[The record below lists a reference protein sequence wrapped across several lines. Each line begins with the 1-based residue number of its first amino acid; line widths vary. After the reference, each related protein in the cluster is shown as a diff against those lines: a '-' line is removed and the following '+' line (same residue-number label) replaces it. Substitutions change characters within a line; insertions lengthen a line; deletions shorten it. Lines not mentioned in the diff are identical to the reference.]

1 MVGAKA
7 SKRVRSGYSLA
18 MLLDTITL
26 LVRRHGP
33 FRMALVVTASVT
45 GASVLA
51 TAVTMTALDSDVF
64 PALYLATFTPLSLAL
79 PVTYLAFLA
88 LEKGD
93 LASQRYEES
102 QRQAQEAQ
110 AILSDAVANIPNPT
124 LILDADDR
132 IMLFNDAWRAHYP
145 EAGHIIQLGTS
156 FEDLAHYVAS
166 TGLWDS
172 MGPRDEVL
180 ARRLRHHR
188 QAAGS
193 FVQDLADGR
202 SMLVYEGRSA
212 SGVGI
217 VTHTDVTELKRVDR
231 LKDEFISTV
240 SHELRTPL
248 TSIKGALDLL
258 VGGIEVGQTSDSAKL
273 VEIAQRN
280 SDRLLTLVNDILDVQ
295 VIEAGSLVVDLKAV
309 DLAPLLDRNL
319 AAVDVLARRF
329 GVVVR
334 RTGEVPDACVMAD
347 ANRVDQ
353 VLTNL
358 VSNAT
363 KFAPR
368 GSTVTIGATRL
379 DGVVRIS
386 VHDTGRGIPPTQ
398 QGQVFERFWQA
409 DASNARG
416 TSGTGLGLSIS
427 KKIVETMG
435 GRIGFDSDPDQGT
448 TFYFDLPL
456 ADATA
461 GVAARESVLQDD

>member
-1 MVGAKA
+1 MAPGHRRCAVRKKA
-7 SKRVRSGYSLA
+7 A
-18 MLLDTITL
+18 
-26 LVRRHGP
+26 
-33 FRMALVVTASVT
+33 
-45 GASVLA
+45 
-51 TAVTMTALDSDVF
+51 
-64 PALYLATFTPLSLAL
+64 
-79 PVTYLAFLA
+79 
-88 LEKGD
+88 
-93 LASQRYEES
+93 
-102 QRQAQEAQ
+102 
-110 AILSDAVANIPNPT
+110 
-124 LILDADDR
+124 
-132 IMLFNDAWRAHYP
+132 
-145 EAGHIIQLGTS
+145 
-156 FEDLAHYVAS
+156 
-166 TGLWDS
+166 
-172 MGPRDEVL
+172 
-180 ARRLRHHR
+180 
-188 QAAGS
+188 
-193 FVQDLADGR
+193 
-202 SMLVYEGRSA
+202 SA
-212 SGVGI
+212 SARVAAAIAQGGNGDSARFWVNDSYARACTRTPGNA
-217 VTHTDVTELKRVDR
+217 ELKRVDR

-295 VIEAGSLVVDLKAV
+295 AIEAGSLVVDLKAV